1 MRCDTTDNAY
11 DSLLNVPA
19 LCRYTEP
26 AEGSFCLQIPREEG
40 KECMDFTT
48 LNAIRG
54 PEDVKKLPL
63 EKLPEL
69 AAEMREALFHRIT
82 PECICE
88 DVAAK
93 CLR

>member
-1 MRCDTTDNAY
+1 MYGFY
-11 DSLLNVPA
+11 DVKCNPL
-19 LCRYTEP
+19 
-26 AEGSFCLQIPREEG
+26 
-40 KECMDFTT
+40 
-48 LNAIRG
+48 
-54 PEDVKKLPL
+54 KKLPL

-82 PECICE
+82 PEFICE